1 MRVTLPF
8 LSDLCLE
15 FHRKGAEREEGA
27 QEAVLGRGA
36 EANNCKKK
44 KWKEFGGRF
53 HFKLLVALQESPP
66 VVS

>member
-44 KWKEFGGRF
+44 KMEGVWGK
-53 HFKLLVALQESPP
+53 
-66 VVS
+66 VSF